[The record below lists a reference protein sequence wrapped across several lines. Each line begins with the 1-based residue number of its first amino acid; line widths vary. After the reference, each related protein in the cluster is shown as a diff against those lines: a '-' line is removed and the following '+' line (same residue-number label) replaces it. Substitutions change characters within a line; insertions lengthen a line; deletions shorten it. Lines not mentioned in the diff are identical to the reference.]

1 MTGSS
6 QQRWNRVSYSKFAG
20 IDLIKDL
27 YTTSERAEPWRGA
40 PNSTIISNAFGLAL
54 PEDKSIS
61 RPGGIESKEHSKT
74 GYIPISDTALYR
86 RGKLPAIH
94 RNVSYGLYPPSD
106 SQRGP
111 RLRQIF

>member
-40 PNSTIISNAFGLAL
+40 PNSTIISNAF
-54 PEDKSIS
+54 S
-61 RPGGIESKEHSKT
+61 RSFVFNELSTLLRRCRVSWT
-74 GYIPISDTALYR
+74 GVTRIQVHLLTRRYR
-86 RGKLPAIH
+86 
-94 RNVSYGLYPPSD
+94 V
-106 SQRGP
+106 
-111 RLRQIF
+111 

>member
-40 PNSTIISNAFGLAL
+40 PNSTIISNACIG
-54 PEDKSIS
+54 
-61 RPGGIESKEHSKT
+61 
-74 GYIPISDTALYR
+74 TAMSPFL
-86 RGKLPAIH
+86 KDVV
-94 RNVSYGLYPPSD
+94 NTTFSD
-106 SQRGP
+106 SSGRT
-111 RLRQIF
+111 